1 MRVAGSVSA
10 AICLACTLAATS
22 PSEAAIQAP
31 PAAPTTPPPVQFRAG
46 TSIVLLDV
54 VVRDKS
60 GRLVRDLGSADVE
73 VRENGERCEIQ
84 SFRRVEAG
92 SPLGSAVSGPAAPA
106 AVAIPATANERIA
119 SGVNLVS
126 LVFDS
131 LAAGDRPTAIRA
143 ANDFVARFL
152 RGGEREQVA
161 VFTVGRTL
169 EMVQGF
175 TTDPEAVRRAIV
187 LATSGPARDK
197 SVTRDAIRAAREA
210 DQAASNAVAAAP
222 DLGDAAEPS
231 RQRVVADPMEA
242 RFRAA
247 IAKMLRATDAAQ
259 RYQQGSDTLR
269 PLLALASA
277 QSNLPGRK
285 TLLFFSPGLEVP
297 EPVQDLYRSA
307 VSAANRA
314 NVSVYAVDVR
324 GLRTQSDAVLAGE
337 LLRQSTGAGIIQQ
350 ATNGARGPD
359 LVTSDHAL
367 ESIRLNA
374 QQALASLA
382 EETGGFLLANANEFG
397 AGMDRV
403 AADIG
408 GYYAIAYAPARAEFD
423 GEFRRIEVRVARKDV
438 VAQSRSGYFARPMA
452 EDDVQPY
459 EAPLIAALS
468 GSAASPGSGATLA
481 SGAASAGPAH
491 RAAAIRLADAGTF
504 PEVLLLIEVPRDSVA
519 PAPKETGQAPG
530 RIAMLGFVR
539 DARGLVVARLSHEA
553 AADAGGLGDASP
565 GTPPA
570 LLVDRAIRL
579 APGHYVFDTAVQ
591 DVSTGRIGTRRT
603 AFDVPD
609 VGSGPILGSLA
620 VAQAIPSSSRVAAAP
635 LPLVAGGS
643 GAIPTL
649 GRPFPQ
655 GTPEIAVFFTA
666 HAGAGSEQP
675 ALSLE
680 YRKDGEPFA
689 REMPALPAPD
699 ATGRVSFLGRIPSA
713 RLAAGRYEIWAR
725 LAQGDAEATEATS
738 FVIAPRSPAPGV
750 VTAAASQRKLRDVRA
765 PDVPLATILDRAAI
779 YVARY
784 AGKFRNV
791 LAEELYRQWLVNAA
805 DGRTTPRTLRS
816 ELVFVEV
823 PGSLPWGTFRDV
835 FELDGHTL
843 KDRQG
848 RLEKLFGR
856 PDPDTARQ
864 AQEILKEGS
873 RYNLGI
879 SYRNVN
885 SPTLAMLLLL
895 SENQNRL
902 ELERKGERSVG
913 GFRCVEVA
921 FRELASPTIV
931 RDQWN
936 NDVRSHGRFFI
947 DGTRGTVLRTEIEY
961 DLAANSM
968 EDPEDR
974 KTGSVATEYRL
985 EPGLDLLVPDSMK
998 ELYRLG
1004 PTRIEATARYSKY
1017 RRFEVTTDWTVAK
1030 APK

>member
-1 MRVAGSVSA
+1 MRVARALRAGIS
-10 AICLACTLAATS
+10 LACTLATAG
-22 PSEAAIQAP
+22 PSGAAIQAP
-31 PAAPTTPPPVQFRAG
+31 SATPSAPPLVQFRAG
-46 TSIVLLDV
+46 TSIVLLDI

-60 GRLVRDLGSADVE
+60 GRPLRDLTSVE
-73 VRENGERCEIQ
+73 VQILENGEHCEIQ

-92 SPLGSAVSGPAAPA
+92 PPPGSGPAAPA
-106 AVAIPATANERIA
+106 AAAPPATATERIA

-126 LVFDS
+126 LVFDT
-131 LAAGDRPTAIRA
+131 LAGEDRPTAIRA
-143 ANDFVARFL
+143 ANDFVTRFL
-152 RGGEREQVA
+152 RGGEREQAA
-161 VFTVGRTL
+161 VFTVGRAL

-175 TTDPEAVRRAIV
+175 TTDPEAVRRAIA
-187 LATSGPARDK
+187 LATSSPARDK
-197 SVTRDAIRAAREA
+197 AVTRDAIRAAREA
-210 DQAASNAVAAAP
+210 DQAASNAVASAPELGSAA
-222 DLGDAAEPS
+222 DPS

-277 QSNLPGRK
+277 QSTLPGRK

-324 GLRTQSDAVLAGE
+324 GLRTQSDAALAGDA
-337 LLRQSTGAGIIQQ
+337 LRQSTGAAIIQQ
-350 ATNGARGPD
+350 QTAGETAADIVATDR
-359 LVTSDHAL
+359 AL
-367 ESIRLNA
+367 ESLHLNA

-408 GYYAIAYAPARAEFD
+408 GYYAIAYTPARAVFD
-423 GEFRRIEVRVARKDV
+423 GAFRKIEVRLARKDAV
-438 VAQSRSGYFARPMA
+438 VQSRSGYFARPLA
-452 EDDVQPY
+452 EDDLQPY

-468 GSAASPGSGATLA
+468 GTAASLDAGPTLQASTSSGP
-481 SGAASAGPAH
+481 SPAGPAH
-491 RAAAIRLADAGTF
+491 RAAVIRLADAGPF
-504 PEVLLLIEVPRDSVA
+504 PEVLLLIEVPRESVA
-519 PAPKETGQAPG
+519 PAVKDTVQAPG
-530 RIAMLGFVR
+530 RFAMLGLVR

-553 AADAGGLGDASP
+553 AVDASGP
-565 GTPPA
+565 GASRGMPPA

-579 APGHYVFDTAVQ
+579 APGHYVFETAVQ
-591 DVSTGRIGTRRT
+591 EVPAGRIGTRRT

-620 VAQAIPSSSRVAAAP
+620 MAQAVPNSSREAP
-635 LPLVAGGS
+635 LPLVAGAS
-643 GAIPTL
+643 GAVPTL
-649 GRPFPQ
+649 GRPFPE
-655 GTPEIAVFFTA
+655 GTPEVAIFFTA
-666 HAGAGSEQP
+666 HIGAGSEAP
-675 ALSLE
+675 SLSLE
-680 YRKDGEPFA
+680 YRRDGQPFA
-689 REMPALPAPD
+689 RDMPALPAPD
-699 ATGRVSFLGRIPSA
+699 ATGRVTFLGRVPSA
-713 RLAAGRYEIWAR
+713 LLAPGRYEIWVR
-725 LAQGDAEATEATS
+725 LTQGDAEATEATS
-738 FVIAPRSPAPGV
+738 FVITPRPRAPASA
-750 VTAAASQRKLRDVRA
+750 TAAGSQRKLRDARA
-765 PDVPLATILDRAAI
+765 PDVPLATILDRAAA

-784 AGKFRNV
+784 AETFRNV
-791 LAEELYRQWLVNAA
+791 LAEELYRQWLVQAA
-805 DGRTTPRTLRS
+805 TGQTTPRTLRS
-816 ELVFVEV
+816 ELVFVKV

-835 FELDGHTL
+835 FELDGRTL

-856 PDPDTARQ
+856 PDPDTLRQ

-873 RYNLGI
+873 RYNLGL

-895 SENQNRL
+895 PENQSRL
-902 ELERKGERSVG
+902 ELERKGERTVG
-913 GFRCVEVA
+913 GFRCVEVV
-921 FRELASPTIV
+921 FRELASPTLI

-936 NDVRSHGRFFI
+936 NDVRSHGRFWI
-947 DGTRGTVLRTEIEY
+947 DGTRGAVLRTEIEY
-961 DLAANSM
+961 DLATNSV

-974 KTGSVATEYRL
+974 KAGSVATEYRL
-985 EPGLDLLVPDSMK
+985 EPGLDVLVPDSMK

-1004 PTRIEATARYSKY
+1004 PTRIEGTARYSKY
-1017 RRFEVTTDWTVAK
+1017 RRFEVTTDWSVAK
-1030 APK
+1030 DPK